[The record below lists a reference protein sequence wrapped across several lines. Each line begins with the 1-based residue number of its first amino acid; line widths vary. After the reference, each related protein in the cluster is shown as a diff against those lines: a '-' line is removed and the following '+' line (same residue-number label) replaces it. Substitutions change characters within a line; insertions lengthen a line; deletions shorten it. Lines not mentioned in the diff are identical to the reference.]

1 MASRG
6 AIAISPGAIA
16 VDADLLELRSY
27 HQPSNLSI
35 IPNPNGLHKDN
46 SISFFWGDF
55 WFFAGNFEPTLN
67 SICEHN

>member
-27 HQPSNLSI
+27 HHPSNLSI
-35 IPNPNGLHKDN
+35 IPNPNHLID
-46 SISFFWGDF
+46 
-55 WFFAGNFEPTLN
+55 PV
-67 SICEHN
+67 